1 MSAEFVHLHNHSD
14 YSLLDG
20 MLRLTDVAGKRPSEF
35 LYNVGKQ
42 KKPALAITDHGNM
55 YGAMTFYFNALQ
67 AGVKPIIGCEVY
79 HTLGSR
85 KDKSGSQ
92 KDTGHLTILAKDDD
106 GYKNLMK
113 IVSDGFTEGFYYHPR
128 IDYELL
134 NKHKDGLII
143 LSGCIASHVARN
155 CAEGKLDEA
164 AKVAATLRD
173 IVGKENFYIEIMD
186 HGIPEEISAHPGLV
200 EIAKRIGQPLVAT
213 NDCHYEKKED
223 WEIHDA
229 RMCLAMN
236 KVLSDPARMRH
247 EQHELYF
254 KSPEEMV
261 KLFAH
266 LPEAIKNTLVIAEKC
281 NVTVQTGKLHLPKFD
296 IPEKYHDESKYGS
309 EGDFFYMKDLCE
321 QGLKEK
327 VPNAGP
333 EYQQRLDFEMNVIKS
348 MGFPS
353 YFLIVRDFIS
363 YARTHDIPVGPG
375 RGSAAGSLVAY
386 TLDIT
391 RLDPL
396 PNDLLFERFLNPDRI
411 SMPDIDVDFS
421 DAGRDEVIE
430 YARRKYG
437 DTRVANIITY
447 GTEGAKSAVKDVA
460 RVMEIPIPEVNAIT
474 KLIPDKYTLLEAING
489 GKDKQPV
496 PELLEKMRD
505 PKVKKM
511 FDMAV
516 KMEGLVRQTG
526 IHASGVIVSPEEIT
540 NYAPL
545 ANQNNK
551 HSITTQYDGPTM
563 GDTDKMGMLKVD
575 FLGLRT
581 LSVISDA
588 VKFIHE
594 GGNKDFDIYKIPI
607 DDKKTFDLLC
617 EGKTICVF
625 QLESEGMRNLV
636 RALQPSKFSDIS
648 ALVALYRPGPM
659 EAGMLETF
667 VERKH
672 GRQKVSYDHPLLEP
686 VLKDTYGTM
695 LYQEQIMNIAK
706 RMGGFTAGEADTL
719 RKAMGKKKIEIMDK
733 LKTKFVKQ
741 SKDINNVP
749 EKLSSDIYDL
759 MAKFAGYGFNK
770 SHSAA
775 YALVTY
781 QVAYLKAN
789 YPVEFMAAAMT
800 NEIGESPMGSDSKE
814 NKLVTYILETR
825 DMGIDV
831 LGPDIN
837 HSNVSFTIEKEADK
851 SSIRMALTAVRNVG
865 DGIVED
871 IVKEREK
878 NGSYKSFEEFTMR
891 VASKQLNK
899 RCLEG
904 LAKAGAFDCLYP
916 CENKAQSRA
925 KAVKAIMEFCSG
937 SNKKGFDP
945 NQAML
950 FGASSK
956 TEETVSF
963 NEAQILKDEYEF
975 LGMYFSGHPL
985 SSYHRHMNMLTDIN
999 ISSVLEGQHKEKSI
1013 VRVAGMITQLKTLKT
1028 KKTGEAMAKFVLED
1042 LTGSISVCCFP
1053 KKYQAFS
1060 AAIGN
1065 NKLVVLSGRVQISDF
1080 GDNEHYELLV
1090 EEVYELFDAMSH
1102 WVKNLVIN
1110 LSASCIEAADRLK
1123 KIKHLLLSEIGECP
1137 VCFATS
1143 IAGERFVLETGLR
1156 VKLSDN
1162 LLKALSAMLG
1172 ANAWKIDIGV

>member
-1 MSAEFVHLHNHSD
+1 MSVEFVHLHNHSD

-20 MLRLTDVAGKRPSEF
+20 MLRLTDLAGKHPSDF
-35 LYNVGKQ
+35 LSNLGKQ
-42 KKPALAITDHGNM
+42 KIPAVAITDHGNM
-55 YGAMTFYFNALQ
+55 YGAMTFYFNAQ
-67 AGVKPIIGCEVY
+67 QVGVKPIIGCEVY
-79 HTLGSR
+79 QTLGAR
-85 KDKSGSQ
+85 GDKSGSQ
-92 KDTGHLTILAKDDD
+92 KETGHLTILAKDNE
-106 GYKNLMK
+106 GYRNLMK
-113 IVSDGFTEGFYYHPR
+113 IVSEAFISGFHYHPR
-128 IDYELL
+128 VDYELL
-134 NKHKDGLII
+134 NQHKNGLII
-143 LSGCIASHVARN
+143 LSGCIAGHVARN
-155 CAEGKLDEA
+155 CAAGKLDEA

-173 IVGKENFYIEIMD
+173 IVGKENFYIELMD
-186 HGIPEEISAHPGLV
+186 HGIAEETAAQPGLI
-200 EIAKRIGQPLVAT
+200 EIAKRLGQPVVAT

-236 KVLSDPARMRH
+236 KVLSDPNRLRH
-247 EQHELYF
+247 TQHELYF
-254 KSPEEMV
+254 KSPEEMAR
-261 KLFAH
+261 LFAH
-266 LPEAIKNTLVIAEKC
+266 VPEAIKNTMVIAEKC
-281 NVTVQTGKLHLPKFD
+281 NVHVETGKLHLPKFD
-296 IPEKYHDESKYGS
+296 IPEKYHDKARYGN

-321 QGLKEK
+321 EGLRTK
-327 VPNAGP
+327 VPNAGK
-333 EYQQRLDFEMNVIKS
+333 EYKDRLDFEMNVIRS

-353 YFLIVRDFIS
+353 YFLIVRDFIT
-363 YARTHDIPVGPG
+363 YARTHGIPVGPG

-421 DAGRDEVIE
+421 DAGRDEVIQ
-430 YARRKYG
+430 YARKKYG

-447 GTEGAKSAVKDVA
+447 GTVGAKSAVKDVS

-474 KLIPDKYTLLEAING
+474 KLIPDKATLGEALKG
-489 GKDKQPV
+489 GKDSQPV

-505 PKVKKM
+505 PKIKKM
-511 FDMAV
+511 FDMAL

-551 HSITTQYDGPTM
+551 HAITTQYDGPTM

-581 LSVISDA
+581 LSVIYDA
-588 VKFIHE
+588 VDFIHSA
-594 GGNKDFDIYKIPI
+594 GNKDFDIYKIPI

-617 EGKTICVF
+617 EGKTIGVF

-636 RALQPSKFSDIS
+636 KALQPSQFSDIS

-672 GRQKVSYDHPLLEP
+672 GREKVTYDHPLLEP

-749 EKLSSDIYDL
+749 EKLSSGIYDL

-831 LGPDIN
+831 SGPDVN
-837 HSNVSFTIEKEADK
+837 HSGVKFTIERENGK
-851 SSIRMALTAVRNVG
+851 SGVRMALTAVRNVG
-865 DGIVED
+865 EGIVED
-871 IVKEREK
+871 IVREREK
-878 NGSYKSFEEFTMR
+878 NGPFRSFEEFTMR
-891 VASKQLNK
+891 VESKQLNK

-916 CENKAQSRA
+916 AVTKAESRG
-925 KAVKAIMEFCSG
+925 KAVRAMTDYCEG
-937 SNKKGFDP
+937 SSKKGFDP

-950 FGASSK
+950 FSP
-956 TEETVSF
+956 EETQDDIPAYT
-963 NEAQILKDEYEF
+963 EIQMLKDEYEF

-985 SSYHRHMNMLTDIN
+985 NSYRRHMSMLTDV
-999 ISSVLEGQHKEKSI
+999 SVDSVVQGQHKEKSF
-1013 VRVAGMITQLKTLKT
+1013 VRVAGMISQLKILKT
-1028 KKTGEAMAKFVLED
+1028 KKTGDSMAKFVLED
-1042 LTGSISVCCFP
+1042 LTGSIGVCVFP
-1053 KKYQAFS
+1053 KKYQMF
-1060 AAIGN
+1060 GN
-1065 NKLVVLSGRVQISDF
+1065 ALANNRLVVITGRVQLSDF
-1080 GDNEHYELLV
+1080 GDKEHYELQA
-1090 EEVYELFDAMSH
+1090 EEVYELFEALNRWGKS
-1102 WVKNLVIN
+1102 VVVS
-1110 LSASCIEAADRLK
+1110 LSPAVLADREKMTALK
-1123 KIKHLLLSEIGECP
+1123 KLFDSDAGLCP
-1137 VCFATS
+1137 VCFSAGSGTDRFFIETDYRVSVSDSLLKEAAS
-1143 IAGERFVLETGLR
+1143 IAG
-1156 VKLSDN
+1156 N
-1162 LLKALSAMLG
+1162 
-1172 ANAWKIDIGV
+1172 NAWKVDAAS